1 MMAIDRPKRVGC
13 QLCYPFEEKRL
24 AKWLPPYFVQPKL
37 DGERCRA
44 IVTGPRVLLLSS
56 TEEIITSVP
65 HLNAHL
71 ANLPDGEYDG
81 ELYVHGWTFEEIH
94 SVVSRS
100 VNLHNVYDEM
110 QFHVFDLVT
119 SEPFMSRL
127 ITLMALYVENAPNVV
142 KVETLMAHDFEDI
155 MKARERFVSEG
166 YEGIIIR
173 HSDFPY
179 ERKRSTGVMKFKPKK
194 RDAYQIIDAFEEI
207 DKHGTPKGRLGG
219 FVCLGDD
226 GTQFCVGSGFNYEQR
241 DAYWKNRDKI
251 IGRFLMVEYQALTP
265 GRGCPRFPI
274 FCEIISRESAAEI
287 EFQRSL

>member
-1 MMAIDRPKRVGC
+1 MAIDRPKRVGC

-44 IVTGPRVLLLSS
+44 IVTGSRVLLLSS

-100 VNLHNVYDEM
+100 VNLHNEYYEM
-110 QFHVFDLVT
+110 EFHVFDLVT
-119 SEPFMSRL
+119 PEPFMSRL
-127 ITLMALYVENAPNVV
+127 IDLMSLNVENAPNVV
-142 KVETLMAHDFEDI
+142 KVETLMTHDFEDL
-155 MKARERFVSEG
+155 MKARERFVAEG

-179 ERKRSTGVMKFKPKK
+179 ERKRSTGTMKFKPKR
-194 RDAYQIIDAFEEI
+194 RDAYEIIGSIEER
-207 DKHGTPKGRLGG
+207 DKFGNPKGTLGAL
-219 FVCLGDD
+219 VCRGDD
-226 GTQFCVGSGFNYEQR
+226 GTEFRVGSGFSAAQR
-241 DAYWKNRDKI
+241 ESFWNNLDELV
-251 IGRFLMVEYQALTP
+251 GRFLMVEYQALTP